1 MVSQSKTLAYSSDPM
16 PTCDVQLL
24 LGPVI
29 TQARVNRAKT
39 VVHQKSGKWKGN
51 LKVSKSTRGFI
62 ALSDYPFWVRQSHT
76 IVEVFGSAIFIGLLV
91 LIPQIILKLS
101 QRRE

>member
-24 LGPVI
+24 LDPVV

-39 VVHQKSGKWKGN
+39 RSPPEVGEMERKSQGK
-51 LKVSKSTRGFI
+51 
-62 ALSDYPFWVRQSHT
+62 
-76 IVEVFGSAIFIGLLV
+76 
-91 LIPQIILKLS
+91 
-101 QRRE
+101 